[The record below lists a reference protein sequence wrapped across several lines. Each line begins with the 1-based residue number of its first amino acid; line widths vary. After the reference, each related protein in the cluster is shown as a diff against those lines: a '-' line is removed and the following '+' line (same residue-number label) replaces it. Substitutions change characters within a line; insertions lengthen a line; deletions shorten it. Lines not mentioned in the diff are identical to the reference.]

1 MRLIFTYFTI
11 VSIGL
16 MLFSCS
22 GDKVDENQ
30 ILKDEVIAIHD
41 EVMPYMG
48 DLKSLRKKIN
58 EKSEVLEEQ
67 DSVGNSEKVLE
78 LKLLAKDLDDAF
90 EGMFVWMRQFKNSY
104 EEMGEEEIKSYLQEQ
119 RVLVSKVRDDIN
131 RSMAA
136 AKEELEGV

>member
-11 VSIGL
+11 LSTALI
-16 MLFSCS
+16 LFSCS
-22 GDKVDENQ
+22 GEQVDENQ

-67 DSVGNSEKVLE
+67 DSVVNSEKVLE

-119 RVLVSKVRDDIN
+119 KVLVSKVRDDIN

>member
-1 MRLIFTYFTI
+1 MKLIFTYFTI

-16 MLFSCS
+16 ILFSCS

-30 ILKDEVIAIHD
+30 VLKDEVIAIHD

-48 DLKSLRKKIN
+48 DLKTLRKKIN
-58 EKSEVLEEQ
+58 EKSELLEVQ
-67 DSVGNSEKVLE
+67 DSIGNSEKVLE

-104 EEMGEEEIKSYLQEQ
+104 EEMSKEEIKSYLQEQ
-119 RVLVSKVRDDIN
+119 KVLVSKVRDDIHL
-131 RSMAA
+131 RMAA
-136 AKEELEGV
+136 AKEELEEV